1 MNRSRLIKTFTI
13 LILVGVIFG
22 FAIIFLIRF
31 VDGPVSGK
39 VNTTTLADA
48 KASAAPTP
56 QPHQLLSHLD
66 FSLEYPS
73 AFDQVAQIKSDNRSI
88 VQYNIG
94 SKNDYRVS
102 IKVNL
107 SPSETGVMN
116 EDSSYRLRAND
127 TQNYRAKTVGGPD
140 QAVLMTK
147 LDASEQTLFIMHS
160 GKLLTIAVTSNS
172 TKQTSAE
179 IMAVIQPSV
188 RWAK

>member
-1 MNRSRLIKTFTI
+1 MNKSRLVKTFTI
-13 LILVGVIFG
+13 LILVGGIFG
-22 FAIIFLIRF
+22 FAIVFLIRF

-48 KASAAPTP
+48 KAGAAPTP
-56 QPHQLLSHLD
+56 QPNQLLSHLD

-127 TQNYRAKTVGGPD
+127 TQNYRAKTVGGSD

-147 LDASEQTLFIMHS
+147 LDASEQTLFIMHR

>member
-1 MNRSRLIKTFTI
+1 MNKQRFGKTILI
-13 LILVGVIFG
+13 LILVGGIFG
-22 FAIIFLIRF
+22 LAIVFLMKF

-39 VNTTTLADA
+39 VQSGLSQA
-48 KASAAPTP
+48 KASAAPTA
-56 QPHQLLSHLD
+56 QPPQLLSHLE

-73 AFDQVAQIKSDNRSI
+73 NFDQVAQIKSDNRSI
-88 VQYNIG
+88 VQYSIG

-127 TQNYRAKTVGGPD
+127 TQNYRATKITGAD
-140 QAVLMTK
+140 ESVLMKK
-147 LDASEQTLFIMHS
+147 LDASEQTLFIMHNR
-160 GKLLTIAVTSNS
+160 KLLIISVTSNS
-172 TKQTSAE
+172 TKVTPAE
-179 IMAVIQPSV
+179 IMAVVSPSI